1 MNTGLGLNF
10 LRIVNEEGS
19 NGWSQIY
26 ARVPFDDVELRTKG
40 ALFGA
45 VFGGEVENW
54 ADLEVEMTTW
64 IDEYFNG
71 INASGDLG
79 DFFGAWRKKYSDLSG
94 VWLWVRLLENNRREI
109 KIVKWGTAG
118 VYLKRGGNRVDLMAS
133 VEEGKVIR
141 GSVDAGD
148 VLYMW
153 SGVLGEKLFL
163 KNDATDEEERV
174 FDLGKELTDLGV
186 AASGLILR
194 IDKMFTVNSL
204 EDTKTASQIKVIE
217 SEQHIPDPVISED
230 EKKINEKTVEIIRN
244 RYVGPIGIKEKLLNW
259 WSEALLPKT
268 RTVRVGEQ
276 APKRKKVAVIFGF
289 LFLILLLISLISGSI
304 KMKGEAEDR
313 RWRGFYEPIEKG
325 RQEALSL
332 SQLNPVGAR
341 KMMEEVKTTFDLKKV
356 EFLDG
361 KHKND
366 VSELERKINEG
377 WLVTSGE
384 RSVEIEEIAK
394 IDLVRAGFVGD
405 RIAAVNGEKMLA
417 VDNVLGVG
425 VIIGI
430 STKDIR
436 VVAGKKEGEKWI
448 DVTGDD
454 KKTLIMS
461 SLGIKNAESSQD
473 LIVFDA
479 AVAGPVSVGRF
490 MENVYVLDQVNK
502 EIYKYSSSGET
513 FGSRTRWLKQGLSVG
528 MIPVDMAIDADIWT
542 VSESGQVEK
551 YRRGSKEPFFVAG
564 LPAGVK
570 VSKLAVEVVGGRIAL
585 LDQSA
590 GMVLICNK
598 DNGNCSQQLKSERI
612 KTARD
617 LEFGSDGS
625 LYVLF
630 PGLVGKLKQ

>member
-45 VFGGEVENW
+45 VFGTELANW

-71 INASGDLG
+71 INTSGDLG
-79 DFFGAWRKKYSDLSG
+79 EFFGEWRKKYSDLSG
-94 VWLWVRLLENNRREI
+94 VWLWVRLLEYNRREI

-118 VYLKRGGNRVDLMAS
+118 VYLKRGENRVDLMAN
-133 VEEGKVIR
+133 VEEGKVIK
-141 GSVDAGD
+141 GNVDAGD
-148 VLYMW
+148 VLYVW
-153 SGVLGEKLFL
+153 SGVLGEKLFI
-163 KNDATDEEERV
+163 NSDVIDEEERV
-174 FDLGKELTDLGV
+174 FDLGKEISDLGV

-194 IDKMFTVNSL
+194 IDKMVAVNDL
-204 EDTKTASQIKVIE
+204 EATEPASQIEVADTEQYKPDQVI
-217 SEQHIPDPVISED
+217 PED
-230 EKKINEKTVEIIRN
+230 EKKVNEKTVEIIRN
-244 RYVGPIGIKEKLLNW
+244 RYVGPIGIKEKLINW
-259 WSEALLPKT
+259 WGEVLLPRT
-268 RTVRVGEQ
+268 RTVKVGEP
-276 APKRKKVAVIFGF
+276 APKRKKMAVIFGF
-289 LFLILLLISLISGSI
+289 IFLILLLISLISGSI
-304 KMKGEAEDR
+304 KMKSEAEDK

-361 KHKND
+361 KHKNEVID
-366 VSELERKINEG
+366 LERKINEG
-377 WLVTSGE
+377 WVVTSGE

-394 IDLVRAGFVGD
+394 IDLVRSGFVGD
-405 RIAAVNGEKMLA
+405 RITAVNSEKMLA
-417 VDNVLGVG
+417 VDNVLGVAVSIG
-425 VIIGI
+425 V

-436 VVAGKKEGEKWI
+436 VVAGKKENEKWI

-454 KKTLIMS
+454 KKTLIMN
-461 SLGIKNAESSQD
+461 SLGVKNAENNQD

-502 EIYKYSSSGET
+502 EIYKYSATGET
-513 FGSRTRWLKQGLSVG
+513 FGSRTRWLKQGQSVG
-528 MIPVDMAIDADIWT
+528 MVPVDMAIDADIWT

-551 YRRGSKEPFFVAG
+551 YRRGSKEPFSVAG
-564 LPAGVK
+564 LPAGLK
-570 VSKLAVEVVGGRIAL
+570 VSRLAVEVASGRIAL
-585 LDQSA
+585 LDQFA

-598 DNGNCSQQLKSERI
+598 DNGNCSQQLKSERL